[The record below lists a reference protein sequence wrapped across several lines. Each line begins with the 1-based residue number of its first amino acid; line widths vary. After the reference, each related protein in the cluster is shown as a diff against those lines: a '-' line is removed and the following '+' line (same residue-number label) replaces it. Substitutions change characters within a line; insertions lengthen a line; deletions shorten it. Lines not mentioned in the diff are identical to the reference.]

1 MVWLWNPFHRHVVNI
16 RRRCMWD
23 SRASIINA
31 FATFL
36 LLSYSKILFVSFTLL
51 YVVYNHY
58 LDVKIPKCFL
68 YYDQTVDCDS
78 YEYTIFATLAICV
91 LTIFIFSPLL
101 LLILY
106 PTRLFRR
113 CIMFCGS
120 RTWNALRTFVE
131 AFQGEYKDGTNGT
144 CDLRIF
150 SALFFSLRILILL
163 SYLEHQYKTKGPL
176 LLSQGVVFVSLSCL
190 ITIARPH
197 KATHRNI
204 IDSLVLAFLGLLFL
218 LLASALYIPHN
229 KENHH
234 LIIAMIFV
242 GTPHAVLLSYIC
254 NKLVEKIGIVQFLIN
269 NYRNLKQLELFIRH
283 APHDPETDVERELF
297 PDRLHNPENYGPDAQ
312 EHTTSEPLQSKE
324 ATREPRRLTPVYT
337 YGSIN

>member
-1 MVWLWNPFHRHVVNI
+1 MHVGLH
-16 RRRCMWD
+16 
-23 SRASIINA
+23 A

-51 YVVYNHY
+51 YTVKVRY
-58 LDVKIPKCFL
+58 LNGEKRCIL
-68 YYDQTVDCDS
+68 YYDQTVDCHNQAHF
-78 YEYTIFATLAICV
+78 IFQTLAICV
-91 LTIFIFSPLL
+91 LIVFIISPVL

-120 RTWNALRTFVE
+120 RRWNALRTFVE
-131 AFQGEYKDGTNGT
+131 AFQWEYKDGTNGT
-144 CDLRIF
+144 YNLGIF
-150 SALFFSLRILILL
+150 SALFFFLRVLILL
-163 SYLEHQYKTKGPL
+163 SYLEHRYKTKGPL

-204 IDSLVLAFLGLLFL
+204 IDSLVLALLGLLFL
-218 LLASALYIPHN
+218 LLASVLYIPHS
-229 KENHH
+229 KENHP
-234 LIIAMIFV
+234 LIVAMIFV
-242 GTPHAVLLSYIC
+242 GTPRAVLLSYISY
-254 NKLVEKIGIVQFLIN
+254 KLVEKIGIVQFLTN
-269 NYRNLKQLELFIRH
+269 KYRNLKQLELFIRH
-283 APHDPETDVERELF
+283 APHNPETDVERELF

-312 EHTTSEPLQSKE
+312 EHTTSDPPQSKE

-337 YGSIN
+337 YGSINWCC